1 MAAPKQVDFI
11 DGTTIVAA
19 QFLNRIQEI
28 EAGQATNMA
37 LAISGTSVVL
47 NAGAGNSVSS
57 ITIDDKFRYIETPLS
72 VAFTGS
78 DASGT
83 YGIFATTSDDDSLS
97 AFALEKV
104 AGTGVPSAANHRKV
118 ATVSWDG
125 SSALSSLV
133 QIAGY
138 GKHGHMHTLTTD
150 PLPAS
155 SVGSTQIV
163 DNTIVLS
170 DLAVA
175 LQNLLVPV
183 GSVIPFAGPSAPA
196 QYLLCAGQEVS
207 ETTYADL
214 HSVIGTDY
222 NNGAETSGFF
232 RLPDLRGRVVAGKD
246 DMNGTTAGRLTTGGS
261 GVTGTLL
268 GSAGGSETH
277 QLNASQSG
285 MPSHNVNADGGHTHA
300 VSTNGSHSH
309 GGATTGAGGHD
320 HQFASF
326 AAGVPAGSTVLVA
339 SFNNTGGPVNYRTSG
354 LGDHTHGIYTDG
366 NHSHTVNGG
375 SHVHAVTAL
384 NASSAHQ
391 NTQPTIILNHIIR
404 Y

>member
-1 MAAPKQVDFI
+1 VAAPKQVDFV

-47 NAGAGNSVSS
+47 NAGVGNSVSS

-104 AGTGVPSAANHRKV
+104 AGTGVPSAANYRKV

-183 GSVIPFAGPSAPA
+183 GSVIPFAGSSAPA
-196 QYLLCAGQEVS
+196 QYLLCAGQEIS
-207 ETTYADL
+207 ESTYADL
-214 HSVIGTDY
+214 FSVIGTDY
-222 NNGAETSGFF
+222 NNGTETSGFF

-246 DMNGTTAGRLTTGGS
+246 DMNGSTAGRLTTGGS

-277 QLNASQSG
+277 QLNSSQSG
-285 MPSHNVNADGGHTHA
+285 MPAHSVNADGGHSHT
-300 VSTNGSHSH
+300 VGVDTPDHSH
-309 GGATTGAGGHD
+309 AIPGSGALVQTYNAEGSANINSAPNYGGYGLAGLGGATA
-320 HQFASF
+320 
-326 AAGVPAGSTVLVA
+326 
-339 SFNNTGGPVNYRTSG
+339 R
-354 LGDHTHGIYTDG
+354 
-366 NHSHTVNGG
+366 HSHSVTGG
-375 SHVHAVTAL
+375 SHVHTVTAL

>member
-104 AGTGVPSAANHRKV
+104 AGTGVPSAANYRKV

-183 GSVIPFAGPSAPA
+183 GSVIPFAGSSAPA
-196 QYLLCAGQEVS
+196 QYLLCAGQEIS
-207 ETTYADL
+207 ESTYADL
-214 HSVIGTDY
+214 FSVIGTDY
-222 NNGAETSGFF
+222 NNGTETSGFF

-309 GGATTGAGGHD
+309 GGGTTGAGGHD

-339 SFNNTGGPVNYRTSG
+339 SFNSTGGPVNYRTSG
-354 LGDHTHGIYTDG
+354 LGDHAHGIYADG